1 MKIYIVTDMEGVS
14 GLHMMEQVY
23 RDSPE
28 YIPACGLLM
37 DDVNVAVAAAFD
49 AGATDVVV
57 CDAHGGGGQIHRER
71 MDPRAQYVTPDAGA
85 MMPCLDES
93 FAGVILLGQHARAGT
108 LNAFLDH
115 TVSSAQW
122 FEFRINDLVVG
133 EIGIVAAYS
142 GHFNV
147 PVIALTGDKAAA
159 AEAKEL
165 LGDIE
170 CAVVKRGLGRNRA
183 ECLSI
188 PEAHVRIREVIHAA
202 VNSAQQFNPWK
213 PYLPATIQLTLYR
226 SDMAD
231 DFATKPDVERVDA
244 RTVRKSISSFKDV
257 VAW

>member
-1 MKIYIVTDMEGVS
+1 MKIYILTDMEGVS
-14 GLHMMEQVY
+14 GLHSMEQVY
-23 RDSPE
+23 RDSPG
-28 YIPACGLLM
+28 YIPACDLLM
-37 DDVNVAVAAAFD
+37 DDINVAVAAAFD

-57 CDAHGGGGQIHRER
+57 CDAHGGGGQVRIER
-71 MDPRAQYVTPDAGA
+71 MDPRALYVAPNANV
-85 MMPCLDES
+85 MMPSLDES

-133 EIGIVAAYS
+133 EIGIVAAYA

-147 PVIALTGDKAAA
+147 PVIAVTGDKAAA

-188 PEAHVRIREVIHAA
+188 PEAQTRIREVIHAA
-202 VNSAQQFNPWK
+202 VRSAQQFNPWK
-213 PYLPATIQLTLYR
+213 PSLPAMIQLTLYR

-231 DFATKPDVERVDA
+231 DLATKPGVERVDA
-244 RTVRKSISSFKDV
+244 RTIRKSISSFKNIL
-257 VAW
+257 AW